1 MGIEPEI
8 GKDPFEVLENMEP
21 LTESF
26 DISESQPVL
35 EEVFIHAIQVLNQLL
50 ILNIV

>member
-8 GKDPFEVLENMEP
+8 GEDPFKMLENMEP
-21 LTESF
+21 LTEGF
-26 DISESQPVL
+26 DIPEGQPVL